1 MTSSAAGDTKS
12 GRVSGLLPWHR
23 QAWDMLLARRRSG
36 TLPHALLLRGHSGLG
51 KNYFALLLAQGL
63 LCEQAPADGFP
74 CGGCRSC
81 RLFLA
86 GSHPDVLSVS
96 PAEEGKAI
104 LIDQIRDLCA
114 YTALK
119 SQRAGYQVA
128 IISPAERMNT
138 AAVNSLLKT
147 LEEPTE
153 QTLLVLVSAR
163 PNLLPATIRSR
174 CQQVQFNEPPQ
185 DMALAW
191 LAPHIGDRDPELLL
205 DLAGGA
211 PLHALELAGTEGMQR
226 RTSLFND
233 FLKVVRGE
241 ADPVGVAETWAT
253 HGAKECLSWLSGW
266 VIDMIR
272 LKSSGLAART
282 ANRDFVER
290 LQWLAERLDL
300 KALYAHL
307 DRVLEAS
314 RLLDGQLNPQLLLE
328 DLLTTWV
335 GMARGR

>member
-1 MTSSAAGDTKS
+1 MNSNAAGDEKV
-12 GRVSGLLPWHR
+12 GHVRGLLPWHR

-36 TLPHALLLRGHSGLG
+36 TLPHALLLRGNSGLG
-51 KNYFALLLAQGL
+51 KNHFALLLTQGL
-63 LCEQAPADGFP
+63 LCEQAPADGLP
-74 CGGCRSC
+74 CGGCRGC

-104 LIDQIRDLCA
+104 LIDQIRELCA

-119 SQRAGYQVA
+119 SQRAGYQIA

-147 LEEPTE
+147 LEEPTD
-153 QTLLVLVSAR
+153 QTLLILVSAR

-174 CQQVQFNEPPQ
+174 CQQVQFNEPPR
-185 DMALAW
+185 DTALAW
-191 LAPHIGDRDPELLL
+191 LAPHIGEHDPELLL
-205 DLAGGA
+205 GLAGGA
-211 PLHALELAGTEGMQR
+211 PLRALELAGTEGVQR
-226 RTSLFND
+226 RTNLFND

-241 ADPVGVAETWAT
+241 ADPVGVAETWAR
-253 HGAKECLSWLSGW
+253 HDAKECLSWLSGW

-272 LKSSGLAART
+272 LKSAGLAT
-282 ANRDFVER
+282 QMANRDFVER

-300 KALYAHL
+300 NTLYGHL
-307 DRVLEAS
+307 DRTLGAF
-314 RLLDGQLNPQLLLE
+314 RLLDGQLNQQLLLE

-335 GMARGR
+335 GVARGR